1 MLNIIKGFNHMALN
15 IIPADQALLVQ
26 AIIVYLYADP
36 GLGKT
41 SIGFTGD
48 KAISFDFDKGSH
60 RTGELRRGAVVQVN
74 QWSDVADLTVND
86 LQPFNTIVIDTVGAM
101 LESIKTHLMLNN
113 TNKQKDGSL
122 KLKAQGLANNIF
134 KQYVNSFIASG
145 KDVVF
150 IAHASEDQNGD
161 QVIYRPD
168 LGGKNRNELYR
179 IADIMGYLT
188 TVTTGEGKNAR
199 VISFSP
205 CPTHHAKNAGDL
217 GLKIINDK
225 GVEIQTGEV
234 WVPDLRTT
242 PNFLAD
248 LIKQAKD
255 HINTMSPEQLANMKA
270 QEDLANWEQS
280 CNEAQYAT
288 HINELTETL
297 PAKDHPYYH
306 SMRQM
311 MIWHAKE
318 RLGCD
323 FNKEIS
329 RWVGPAEFN
338 GLTDQQRDDLQ
349 AFIDERG
356 LDVKTVCEYLG
367 VDALTQIEASKFEAV
382 KAEIDKL
389 AKEGTQA

>member
-1 MLNIIKGFNHMALN
+1 MAINIIT
-15 IIPADQALLVQ
+15 ADQPLLVQ

-60 RTGELRRGAVVQVN
+60 RTGELRRGAVVQVQ
-74 QWSDVADLTVND
+74 QWADVANLTAND
-86 LQPFNTIVIDTVGAM
+86 LEPFNTIVIDTVGAM
-101 LESIKTHLMLNN
+101 LESIKTHLMLNS

-134 KQYVNSFIASG
+134 KQYVNSLIASG

-150 IAHASEDQNGD
+150 IAHASEDQSGD

-188 TVTTGEGKNAR
+188 TVTTGEGRNAR
-199 VISFSP
+199 VISFKP
-205 CPTHHAKNAGDL
+205 CPTHHAKNAGGL
-217 GLKIINDK
+217 GGD
-225 GVEIQTGEV
+225 TGEV
-234 WVPDLRTT
+234 WVPDLKTN

-255 HINTMSPEQLANMKA
+255 HINTLTPDQLATMKA
-270 QEDLANWEQS
+270 LEELGNWEQS
-280 CNEAQYAT
+280 CTEVQHAGDLQQ
-288 HINELTETL
+288 LTESL
-297 PAKDHPYYH
+297 DKSHIYYQ

-311 MIWHAKE
+311 MLQAAKN
-318 RLGCD
+318 LGCTFD
-323 FNKEIS
+323 MNSS
-329 RWVGPAEFN
+329 RWISPAEFIGIN
-338 GLTDQQRDDLQ
+338 DAQRDDLQ
-349 AFIDERG
+349 AFITERG
-356 LDVKTVCEYLG
+356 LDTKTICEHFG
-367 VDALTQIEASKFEAV
+367 IDALTQIEVAQIQSV
-382 KAEIDKL
+382 KQEIDNL
-389 AKEGTQA
+389 AKAGVQA

>member
-1 MLNIIKGFNHMALN
+1 MAINIIG
-15 IIPADQALLVQ
+15 ADQPLLVQ

-74 QWSDVADLTVND
+74 QWADVANLTNSDLE
-86 LQPFNTIVIDTVGAM
+86 PFNTIVIDTVGAM

-134 KQYVNSFIASG
+134 KQYVNSLIASG

-150 IAHASEDQNGD
+150 IAHASEDQSGD

-199 VISFSP
+199 LISFRP
-205 CPTHHAKNAGDL
+205 CPTHHAKNAGGL
-217 GLKIINDK
+217 GGDS
-225 GVEIQTGEV
+225 GEV
-234 WVPDLRTT
+234 WVPDLKTNPT
-242 PNFLAD
+242 FLAD

-255 HINTMSPEQLANMKA
+255 YINTLTPDQLATMKA
-270 QEDLANWEQS
+270 QEDLQNWEQS
-280 CNEAQYAT
+280 CDEIQHT
-288 HINELTETL
+288 GDLSQLTESL
-297 PAKDHPYYH
+297 DKSHPYYQ
-306 SMRQM
+306 SMRQIM
-311 MIWHAKE
+311 LKTAKK
-318 RLGCD
+318 LGFTFD
-323 FNKEIS
+323 VNSS
-329 RWVGPAEFN
+329 RWINPAEFIGIN
-338 GLTDQQRDDLQ
+338 NDQRDELQ
-349 AFIDERG
+349 TLISTCG
-356 LDVKTVCEYLG
+356 LDVKTVCEHFG
-367 VDALTQIEASKFEAV
+367 IDSLTQVEANQIVAV
-382 KAEIDKL
+382 KQEIEKL
-389 AKEGTQA
+389 AKQGMIA